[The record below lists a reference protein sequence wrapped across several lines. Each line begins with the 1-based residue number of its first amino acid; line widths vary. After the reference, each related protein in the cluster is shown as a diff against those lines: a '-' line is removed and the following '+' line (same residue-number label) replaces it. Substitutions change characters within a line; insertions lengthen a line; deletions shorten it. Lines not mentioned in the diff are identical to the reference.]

1 MPKADKLSPGAV
13 KLLKERQVALIATV
27 MKDGSPQ
34 MTPVWVDADEDG
46 SHVIINTR
54 DDNLKTKNFDR
65 DPRVAIT
72 VVDSENMW
80 RLVTVHGTVVER
92 TKDGAVDHINRMAK
106 KYRGQ
111 DQYPFRSPDEAQKRT
126 IVRIKPHHVVERGTE

>member
-1 MPKADKLSPGAV
+1 MPKVDRLSPGAV
-13 KLLKERQVALIATV
+13 KLLKERQVALIATL

-34 MTPVWVDADEDG
+34 MTPVWVDVDDDG

-54 DDNLKTKNFDR
+54 DETLKYKNFSR

-72 VVDSENMW
+72 VVDSNNMW

-111 DQYPFRSPDEAQKRT
+111 DQYPFGSPDEPPKRT
-126 IVRIKPHHVVERGTE
+126 IIRIKPHHVVERGTD